1 MSKKNHR
8 QTAHENTTKPPVSKS
23 TKLKTFYECENLTCN
38 LIQNCSPKMPNFFQK
53 KLQMAAN
60 LMEKSS
66 PQRNAHNLAGKEIV
80 SSHCTAQGER
90 RRPLPLS
97 TTLIHPWTSFQFSG
111 FHCPAGRLLRT
122 HPVISPVI
130 S

>member
-1 MSKKNHR
+1 MRKFGS
-8 QTAHENTTKPPVSKS
+8 
-23 TKLKTFYECENLTCN
+23 N
-38 LIQNCSPKMPNFFQK
+38 LIPKLFSENAPK
-53 KLQMAAN
+53 KLNKMAAN

-66 PQRNAHNLAGKEIV
+66 PQRNAQNFAGKEKF
-80 SSHCTAQGER
+80 SSDGTAQGER
-90 RRPLPLS
+90 RRPLSLS